1 MMRNH
6 SFLVWVLLL
15 VDGVFA
21 IDEVSVS
28 LMVRDSVTLHSG
40 VTEIQ
45 RNEKVLWNIQ
55 GEHKFLAVIN
65 KEDNDISVPGNN
77 DERFKGRLEL
87 DDQTGSLTITDT
99 RITDSRVYELRI
111 SSSNDIKHKRFNVAV
126 HDEMKT
132 ESVKEGKSITLHT
145 GVVEIR
151 GYDLILWKFEDYI
164 MARINR
170 TANRFSLYDSAH
182 GKFKDRLELHQTG
195 SLTIID
201 TRTTDSGVYHLNMSS
216 STHTVQRTFG
226 VTVRG
231 AASGI
236 RGAGVGLV
244 VWAVTAFLLQDL

>member
-55 GEHKFLAVIN
+55 
-65 KEDNDISVPGNN
+65 
-77 DERFKGRLEL
+77 GRLEL